1 MGEVYRARDTRLGRE
16 VAIKVLPERVAGNPE
31 LRERFESEARAVAS
45 LSHPGRPA
53 LRRSS
58 RRESLP
64 PLVPVNGSSGVPS
77 GRRSSVCG
85 VR

>member
-1 MGEVYRARDTRLGRE
+1 MYRARDTRLGRE